1 MTSPRPSGQISAR
14 VGEDPRFQR
23 RMWRAE
29 RAAWVAMLL
38 MIMLGLSGGLG
49 DGWLASRVA
58 ASPSGAATVAYDR
71 IMRWSVEYELR
82 AATRSGPSVGDAVL
96 DPSLLAGLRVTA
108 KQGGS
113 GAAEHVIW
121 VTPRNRFGRVSGT
134 IRLGEGDGIPLDILI
149 LP

>member
-1 MTSPRPSGQISAR
+1 MTSARPSGEVSAR

-38 MIMLGLSGGLG
+38 MIVLGLAGGLG
-49 DGWLASRVA
+49 DGWLAWRVA

-82 AATRSGPSVGDAVL
+82 AATTSGQSVGDVVL
-96 DPSLLAGLRVTA
+96 DPKLLAGLRVTA
-108 KQGGS
+108 TQGGS
-113 GAAEHVIW
+113 GAAEKVIW
-121 VTPRNRFGRVSGT
+121 VTPRNRFGRLSGT
-134 IRLGEGDGIPLDILI
+134 VRLGEGDGILLDILV